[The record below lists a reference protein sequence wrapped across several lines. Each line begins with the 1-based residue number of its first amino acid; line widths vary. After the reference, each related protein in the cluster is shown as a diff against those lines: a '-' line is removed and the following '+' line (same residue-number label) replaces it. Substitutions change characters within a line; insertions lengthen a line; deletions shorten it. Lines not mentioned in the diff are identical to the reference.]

1 MKIYGTV
8 TDAAKHKPLAKA
20 KVELHVGQVE
30 LATFYSDKEGKFEL
44 EHDLDQ
50 YVGKDLICRVEK
62 DDFKPHEVTY
72 EITNEDI
79 PLDIKLVSSVSEPE
93 PIPIPTPSTPPPDN
107 KRLKLFA
114 LIGAVIVAV
123 LLVIVIYFKSC
134 GQPFDVTEVSIKADP
149 VIYTDKC
156 PKTIRF
162 VGNITAN
169 GKGVVEYRFIR
180 SDGFEHK
187 IQTLTFDTEGSQP
200 VTNTWR
206 LYGNYRGWQAI
217 HILSPRDM
225 KSDKAN
231 FEVKCRG
238 NVRTPERI
246 RLKRSP
252 R

>member
-8 TDAAKHKPLAKA
+8 TDAAKDKPLAKA
-20 KVELHVGQVE
+20 KVALHIGQVE

-50 YVGKDLICRVEK
+50 YVGQDLICRVEK
-62 DDFKPHEVTY
+62 DDFEPHEVTY

-79 PLDIKLVSSVSEPE
+79 PLDIKLVSSVEPR
-93 PIPIPTPSTPPPDN
+93 PISTTISTNN
-107 KRLKLFA
+107 KRLKLFV
-114 LIGAVIVAV
+114 LIGVVIVAV
-123 LLVIVIYFKSC
+123 LIAIVVYLKIIN
-134 GQPFDVTEVSIKADP
+134 QPFDVTEVSIKADP

-169 GKGVVEYRFIR
+169 GKGVIKCRFIR
-180 SDGFEHK
+180 NDGFEHK
-187 IQTLTFDTEGSQP
+187 IQTLTFDSEGSQP

-206 LYGNYRGWQAI
+206 LYGNYKGWQAI

-225 KSDKAN
+225 KSDKGH
-231 FEVKCRG
+231 FEVKC
-238 NVRTPERI
+238 
-246 RLKRSP
+246 K
-252 R
+252 

>member
-8 TDAAKHKPLAKA
+8 TDAAKDKPLAKA
-20 KVELHVGQVE
+20 KVELHIGQVE

-44 EHDLDQ
+44 EYDLDQ
-50 YVGKDLICRVEK
+50 YVGKDLRCRVEK
-62 DDFKPHEVTY
+62 DNFEPHEVTY
-72 EITNEDI
+72 EIANEDI
-79 PLDIKLVSSVSEPE
+79 PLDIKLVSSVSKPE
-93 PIPIPTPSTPPPDN
+93 PIPTPTPSPSPDN

-123 LLVIVIYFKSC
+123 LVVIIIYFKSC

-149 VIYTDKC
+149 VIYTGKC

-169 GKGVVEYRFIR
+169 GKGVVKYRFIR

-187 IQTLTFDTEGSQP
+187 IQTLTFESEGSKP
-200 VTNTWR
+200 VGNTWR
-206 LYGNYRGWQAI
+206 LYGNYKGWQAI
-217 HILSPRDM
+217 HILSPQDM
-225 KSDKAN
+225 RSDRAN
-231 FEVKCRG
+231 FEVKCKR
-238 NVRTPERI
+238 NVRRLERI

>member
-8 TDAAKHKPLAKA
+8 TDAAKDKPLAKA
-20 KVELHVGQVE
+20 KVELHIGQVE

-72 EITNEDI
+72 EIANEDI
-79 PLDIKLVSSVSEPE
+79 PLDIKLVSSV
-93 PIPIPTPSTPPPDN
+93 IILPPDDDNNN
-107 KRLKLFA
+107 KRLKLFV

-123 LLVIVIYFKSC
+123 LVAIVIYFKSC

-162 VGNITAN
+162 AGNITAN
-169 GKGVVEYRFIR
+169 GKGVIKCRFIR
-180 SDGFEHK
+180 NDGFEHK
-187 IQTLTFDTEGSQP
+187 IQTLTFDSEGSQP

-206 LYGNYRGWQAI
+206 LYGNYKGWQAI

-225 KSDKAN
+225 KSDKAH
-231 FEVKCRG
+231 FEVKC
-238 NVRTPERI
+238 
-246 RLKRSP
+246 K
-252 R
+252 